1 MHGAKTEPLDNR
13 SFSPPRHILTSS
25 VLVTNDVDEILLVK
39 TNIEGWT
46 LPGGQVEVG
55 EDLLEAAVRETQE
68 EAGIVV
74 DVVVLG
80 AIHTNLSRGQVILGF
95 LATYQSGE
103 LMAQKETEEALWVP
117 RADALSMITHPAI
130 FDRVSDLLNFDGR
143 VFYRAYRIDPY
154 LVVSQQRV

>member
-1 MHGAKTEPLDNR
+1 MHGAKTEPLGNR
-13 SFSPPRHILTSS
+13 SFAPPRHIVTSS
-25 VLVTNDVDEILLVK
+25 VLVTNEMDEVLLVK
-39 TNIEGWT
+39 TNMEGWT

-80 AIHTNLSRGQVILGF
+80 CIHANLSRGQVIMGF

-103 LMAQKETEEALWVP
+103 LLAQKETEEALWVP
-117 RADALSMITHPAI
+117 RDQALSMITHPAI
-130 FDRVSDLLNFDGR
+130 HDRASDLLNFDGR
-143 VFYRAYRIDPY
+143 VLYRAYRIDPY
-154 LVVSQQRV
+154 LVVSHQRV

>member
-1 MHGAKTEPLDNR
+1 MHGAKTEPLGNR
-13 SFSPPRHILTSS
+13 PYAPPRHIVTSS
-25 VLVTNDVDEILLVK
+25 VLVTNELDEVLLVK

-68 EAGIVV
+68 EAGILI

-80 AIHTNLSRGQVILGF
+80 SIHANLSRGQIIMGF

-103 LMAQKETEEALWVP
+103 LLAQTETDEAQWVA
-117 RADALSMITHPAI
+117 RDQALSMITHPAI
-130 FDRVSDLLNFDGR
+130 YDRVSDLLNFDGR
-143 VFYRAYRIDPY
+143 VFYRAYRTDPY

>member
-1 MHGAKTEPLDNR
+1 MHGAKTEPLGNR
-13 SFSPPRHILTSS
+13 PYAPPRHIVTSS
-25 VLVTNDVDEILLVK
+25 VLVTNEMDEVLLVK

-55 EDLLEAAVRETQE
+55 EDVLEAAVRETQE

-80 AIHTNLSRGQVILGF
+80 SIHANLSRGQIIMGF

-103 LMAQKETEEALWVP
+103 LLAQKETDEALWVP
-117 RADALSMITHPAI
+117 RAEALSRITHPAI

-143 VFYRAYRIDPY
+143 VLYRAYRVDPY